1 MDTPTVEPTDLTEA
15 TVTLPNN
22 WRARPYQKRLWRF
35 LESGGKRAI
44 AIWHRRAG
52 KDDVALH
59 HTACAALQRRGNYW
73 HCLPEYEQGRK
84 AIWTAVNSHTGMR
97 RIDEAFPPEIRMMT
111 SDNMMFIR
119 FINGSTFQIVGS
131 DRYDA
136 TMGSAPIGIT
146 YSEWALSNPA
156 SWGYHRPILEENN
169 GWALFISTPRGRNH
183 AKTMYDMAA
192 AEGSGWFA
200 EILSAND
207 TGALNQDQLAAA
219 LAEYIA
225 LFGRDVGVA
234 QFEQEYLCNFNAA
247 ILGAYFALEMRD
259 VRREG
264 RVSFECVADPMRAVH
279 RCWDIGMD
287 DDTAIWWF
295 QVVGGQVFWLDVY
308 AASGQGV
315 DHYAQICR
323 ERAAKH
329 GWKDGYDWV
338 PHDAKVREW
347 GNKGRTRVTS
357 MQAEGLNPMLCP
369 DASKLDGIEAARRTL
384 GISVFHPRCEIPG
397 LQALEQYQ
405 REWDTVLR
413 AFKHVEKRNWTTHIA
428 DSFRYGSLAW
438 RALPVV
444 KAKEPKITGWV
455 IPPPDDRPPR
465 SGIIRL

>member
-1 MDTPTVEPTDLTEA
+1 MDTSTETAAPTETE
-15 TVTLPNN
+15 VNLPNN
-22 WRARPYQKRLWRF
+22 WRARPYQKNLWRY
-35 LESGGKRAI
+35 LIKGGKRAI

-59 HTACAALQRRGNYW
+59 FTALCAIERKANYW
-73 HCLPEYEQGRK
+73 HCLPEFEQGRR
-84 AIWTAVNSHTGMR
+84 ALWTAINPHTGMR
-97 RIDEAFPPEIRMMT
+97 RIDEAFPHEIRT
-111 SDNMMFIR
+111 HTNDQTMFIR
-119 FINGSTFQIVGS
+119 FVNGSTWSIIGS
-131 DRYDA
+131 DHYDS
-136 TMGSAPIGIT
+136 TMGSAPAGIV

-156 SWGYHRPILEENN
+156 AWGYHRPILEENN
-169 GWALFISTPRGRNH
+169 GWALFITTPRGRNH
-183 AKTMYDMAA
+183 AKTMFDMA
-192 AEGSGWFA
+192 SSTPGWFA
-200 EILSAND
+200 EVLSVDD
-207 TGALNQDQLAAA
+207 TDTLSQEQLAIA
-219 LAEYIA
+219 LKEYIS

-234 QFEQEYLCNFNAA
+234 QFEQEYQCNFNAA

-264 RVSFECVADPMRAVH
+264 RVTYDCEADLSRVVH

-308 AASGQGV
+308 AASNHGV

-323 ERAAKH
+323 ERADKY

-347 GNKGRTRVTS
+347 GNKGRTRVTA
-357 MQAEGLNPMLCP
+357 MQAEGLNPMLSP
-369 DASKLDGIEAARRTL
+369 DATKLDGIEAARRTL
-384 GISVFHPRCEIPG
+384 GISVFHPRCESPG

-444 KAKEPKITGWV
+444 KAKEPTVKGWV